1 MTPIKLS
8 FIPIILLTANW
19 LANNYPN
26 MLTAPQL
33 AHEIGVSLDK
43 LRRLRR
49 QGRIPLGKQLHKYG
63 PIEWSEAEV
72 NKIRQVVNG

>member
-1 MTPIKLS
+1 
-8 FIPIILLTANW
+8 
-19 LANNYPN
+19 